1 MRFDSNGDGLIVEA
15 EFLKDPFIEFDPSE
29 VAERQRMFRQGL
41 DADQVSKDIGLWI
54 SVIWYTMSIN
64 IYTIL
69 KCFKACAITFLRVHS
84 VFSPRST

>member
-41 DADQVSKDIGLWI
+41 DADQVSKDSGLWI
-54 SVIWYTMSIN
+54 SVICYPMSVK
-64 IYTIL
+64 IYTKL